1 MKYTLMFY
9 LDWFVGILPIILL
22 IVLLTVFHWTTTKA
36 AGVTLLITVVTSS
49 IFFKAGAKLMM
60 FEALKGL
67 WNTAAILFII
77 FPAILLYEVI
87 AEAGCIGAINAG
99 IEKISPNELFKI
111 LTIGWVFA
119 GFLQGITGFGVPVA
133 ICVPILMGIGVKPI
147 PAVVISLLGQ
157 SWGNTFGTLAVA
169 WDVLVDIS
177 GISGSDVTTTA
188 LYASALLWI
197 LNVTVGLLICWLYGK
212 GQGIRQGLVFVIIV
226 SLIHGG
232 GELIVSQFNQSIA
245 AFIPTT
251 LALVSV
257 FAISKLKVYKT
268 EGKLQGSNIM
278 RRKPE
283 AKAEITCENNIK
295 SIVAFSPYIVLVVVT
310 VLLLAVEPINSFL
323 SQWSLGFA
331 FPETQTGQGYVNGAV
346 DKYSPFCP
354 FTDSGTVL
362 LVTCIISYFIL
373 KKNKLFKSG
382 AVKRILKR
390 TIEKTKPSACSI
402 ALLLIIS
409 KLMSG
414 TGQTLLIAQGITM
427 ALGSKYAIFSGFIGL
442 IGSFITGSN
451 MSSNILFTDV
461 QVNAASNLGVKSSAL
476 LASQTSGAAVGSI
489 ISPSKIVLGTTAAE
503 SPGEEGAILKI
514 LLPVAIVLT
523 FVIGIIC
530 RLII

>member
-1 MKYTLMFY
+1 MFY
-9 LDWFVGILPIILL
+9 LSWFVGILPIILL
-22 IVLLTVFHWTTTKA
+22 IALLTVFHWTTAKA
-36 AGVTLLITVVTSS
+36 AGATLMVALMTSA
-49 IFFKAGAKLMM
+49 IFFKAGSRLIMY
-60 FEALKGL
+60 ESLKGL

-99 IEKISPNELFKI
+99 IEKVSPNELFKI
-111 LTIGWVFA
+111 LTVGWVFA

-133 ICVPILMGIGVKPI
+133 ICVPILMGIGVKPTM
-147 PAVVISLLGQ
+147 AVVIALLGQ

-177 GISGSDVTTTA
+177 GVSGADMAETA
-188 LYASALLWI
+188 LYTSVLLWI
-197 LNVTVGLLICWLYGK
+197 LNITVGLLICWLYGR
-212 GQGIRQGLVFVIIV
+212 GEGIRQGMVFVIII

-232 GELIVSQFNQSIA
+232 GELALSQVNQSIA
-245 AFIPTT
+245 AFIPST
-251 LALVSV
+251 LAMVAV
-257 FAISKLKVYKT
+257 FAISKLKMYR
-268 EGKLQGSNIM
+268 EEYSFEDSRIM
-278 RRKPE
+278 KRLHE
-283 AKAEITCENNIK
+283 AKANDGDGTGIK
-295 SIVAFSPYIVLVVVT
+295 SIVAFSPYIVLVMVT

-323 SQWSLGFA
+323 SKWSVGFA
-331 FPETQTGQGYVNGAV
+331 FPETQTGHGYINGAV
-346 DKYSPFCP
+346 DKYSPFYP
-354 FTDSGTVL
+354 FVDSGTVL
-362 LVTCIISYFIL
+362 LATCIISYFIL
-373 KKNKLFKSG
+373 KKNKLFKDG
-382 AVKRILKR
+382 ALRRILKR
-390 TIEKTKPSACSI
+390 TLDKVKPSACSI

-461 QVNAASNLGVKSSAL
+461 QVNAASNLGVKSNAL
-476 LASQTSGAAVGSI
+476 LASQTSGAAVGSV

-503 SPGEEGAILKI
+503 SPGEEGSILKT
-514 LLPVAIVLT
+514 LLPVAVTLT
-523 FVIGIIC
+523 LIIGIIC